1 MMKLAKSIATV
12 STALT
17 FALCLAGGA
26 RAQAN
31 TEARKPA
38 LQNANAKPSTPSAT
52 KPKTAAP
59 IATKPGT
66 TANAKPT
73 VAKAAVAKPA
83 PVNPTAAKAAVAKPV
98 AANPMAPKPIT
109 AKPVALLKP
118 EAPKPGPAK
127 AVAAKPV
134 AAKPIATK
142 PAPPK
147 PSTEAAGKTEKPVD
161 KKASA
166 DETPAPAASET
177 LVAKRDPFVAL
188 VNDHK
193 EGGSGPA
200 LPPGKA
206 GLVVATVRV
215 DGTVR
220 SGEEL
225 IAVVSNPEKHVYFIR
240 EGDQLYDGNVKKID
254 LEGVTFQENSKD
266 AFGKPVERQV
276 TKRIYAS
283 AGEQQ

>member
-1 MMKLAKSIATV
+1 MMKLVKSIATV

-26 RAQAN
+26 RAQSN
-31 TEARKPA
+31 TPVHKPA
-38 LQNANAKPSTPSAT
+38 PQTTTAKPASPVSAKPTP
-52 KPKTAAP
+52 AAP
-59 IATKPGT
+59 IANKQGA
-66 TANAKPT
+66 TANAKL
-73 VAKAAVAKPA
+73 VA
-83 PVNPTAAKAAVAKPV
+83 AKPV
-98 AANPMAPKPIT
+98 VGNPVAAKPVPGKPIA
-109 AKPVALLKP
+109 AKPVALKAV
-118 EAPKPGPAK
+118 APKPVPAK
-127 AVAAKPV
+127 T
-134 AAKPIATK
+134 IATK
-142 PAPPK
+142 PAPTK
-147 PSTEAAGKTEKPVD
+147 PATEASAKTEKPVD
-161 KKASA
+161 KTASA
-166 DETPAPAASET
+166 DDAPSAAPADT

-193 EGGSGPA
+193 EGGGGPA

-266 AFGKPVERQV
+266 AFGKPVEREV

-283 AGEQQ
+283 AGERQ

>member
-1 MMKLAKSIATV
+1 MMKLVKSIATV

-26 RAQAN
+26 HAQSNSNPPAH
-31 TEARKPA
+31 KPA
-38 LQNANAKPSTPSAT
+38 PQNTTVKAASPVSAKPT
-52 KPKTAAP
+52 TAAP
-59 IATKPGT
+59 IANRPAAM
-66 TANAKPT
+66 AN
-73 VAKAAVAKPA
+73 
-83 PVNPTAAKAAVAKPV
+83 
-98 AANPMAPKPIT
+98 
-109 AKPVALLKP
+109 
-118 EAPKPGPAK
+118 
-127 AVAAKPV
+127 AKPV
-134 AAKPIATK
+134 AAKPAAGKPIAAKSVALKPAAPKPVPAKLVATK
-142 PAPPK
+142 PALAK
-147 PSTEAAGKTEKPVD
+147 PAAEAAKTEKPVGTT
-161 KKASA
+161 ASA
-166 DETPAPAASET
+166 DEAPSAAPSDT

-188 VNDHK
+188 VNEHK
-193 EGGSGPA
+193 EGGGGPA

-206 GLVVATVRV
+206 GLVVATVHV

-220 SGEEL
+220 SGDEL

-266 AFGKPVERQV
+266 AFGKPVEREV

>member
-17 FALCLAGGA
+17 FALCLAGGV

-38 LQNANAKPSTPSAT
+38 PQNANAKPSTPSAT

-59 IATKPGT
+59 VAAKPGT
-66 TANAKPT
+66 TANAKP
-73 VAKAAVAKPA
+73 AV
-83 PVNPTAAKAAVAKPV
+83 AKAAVAKPV

-134 AAKPIATK
+134 PAKPIATK

-147 PSTEAAGKTEKPVD
+147 PSTEAAAKTEKPAD

-166 DETPAPAASET
+166 DEAAAPAASET